1 MRVSCEMLFW
11 LVIIFWSAG
20 CGIVTVRGLGWLRDM
35 VNGLM
40 LGLLVGMGSFVLTK
54 TGLGSTPP
62 TEIRLVSLG
71 GSVEPVSSWELR
83 ALRLAK

>member
-40 LGLLVGMGSFVLTK
+40 LGLLVG
-54 TGLGSTPP
+54 LGSTPP